1 MGQQEQGKGLGVG
14 SWGGDGRSQEGAW
27 TGRGLG
33 FWCRCVW
40 GGESEGADVDAPSLS
55 SQLCGGQG
63 QLPKHGKAL
72 ANPTASLSLGPGTGG
87 PSGG

>member
-14 SWGGDGRSQEGAW
+14 SWGGDGWSQEGAW
-27 TGRGLG
+27 TGRGSG
-33 FWCRCVW
+33 SGAGVG
-40 GGESEGADVDAPSLS
+40 GGESEGADVGAPSLS